1 MSSDAR
7 AHVFYKIAN
16 APVLAYPFPHFYVES
31 VFPEDFYRQL
41 LASLPPLA
49 RYARL
54 GETGSVTPGA
64 YPERFVLNPVELAKG
79 EPPDASGP
87 FWSSLVDWM
96 EGGEF
101 SRLLLGK
108 FDRYVIENFGTG
120 NEFRIDQ
127 DTRLIRDFTNY
138 AIAPHTDT
146 PRKLV
151 SLLFYLPRDDRM
163 RHLGT
168 SIFEPREEGFTCD
181 GTMHHR
187 FEDFRK
193 VYTAPFLP
201 NTLFAFFRNDRSFHG
216 VEPIADE
223 KIERDLLLYNIY
235 VNKIVRMVPPRK
247 GFRWPW
253 ARG

>member
-1 MSSDAR
+1 MSLDAR

-16 APVLAYPFPHFYVES
+16 APVLAYPYPHFYIES
-31 VFPEDFYRQL
+31 VFPDEYYGQL
-41 LASLPPLA
+41 LAALPPAA
-49 RYARL
+49 RYTPL

-64 YPERFVLNPVELAKG
+64 YPERFIFDPAELTKCD
-79 EPPDASGP
+79 PPDASAR
-87 FWSSLVDWM
+87 FWKSLLEWM

-108 FDRYVIENFGTG
+108 FDRFVIENFGIG

-151 SLLFYLPRDDRM
+151 SLLFYLPRDDSM

-168 SIFEPREEGFTCD
+168 SIFEPLDPEFTCD
-181 GTMHHR
+181 GTKHHR
-187 FEDFRK
+187 FADFRK
-193 VYTAPFLP
+193 MFTAPFRP
-201 NTLFAFFRNDRSFHG
+201 NTLFAFFRTDRSFHG
-216 VEPIADE
+216 VEPIADTN
-223 KIERDLLLYNIY
+223 IERDLLLYNIY
-235 VNKIVRMVPPRK
+235 VNKIVRMTPPRK

-253 ARG
+253 SRK